1 MFRAKSWRKFR
12 RSRQITAVL
21 AKYGLDYFIK
31 PAKRRRESESSDLP
45 QKMRLALEE
54 LGPTFIKLGQ
64 ILSTRPD
71 FLPPAFIV
79 ELEKLQDSVLPFDN
93 FQAQVI
99 IRRELNQPLSK
110 LFRSFETEPVAA
122 ASLSQV
128 YKAVLPDGETVA
140 VKVQRPRIKEIIDL
154 DLEIL
159 NDLIGFLGDNLRN
172 GWVYHPRLI
181 LKVFKKAIEKELDFT
196 IEAQN
201 FEKLRFNFKDIDYVR
216 VPKVYWHMTTPKVLT
231 MEYID
236 GVKITDIVQEKY
248 KGIFKPKEVARRGA
262 AITLK
267 QIFEDGFFHADPHP
281 ANIFVLPPATIAM
294 LDAGMVGY
302 LDDKTIN
309 YAAEFMQGIMERD
322 LDQSIHA
329 LENLGI
335 IIDEFDQTR
344 LYRDLK
350 ELFDYFL
357 GTPLKNLKIKKMN
370 QDILEITVRHNLVLP
385 ENLVLMIKAFSVV
398 ENNGQRIDPDFN
410 IISVAK
416 PFINDLFLKKEFG
429 FEELFEKGKKI
440 FRDSVKLAEKFP
452 RDFSDI
458 IHKLRGGKLKFNFEH
473 HGLEKLTREIDRAGS
488 RISSGLIVAALIVGS
503 SLVLREQIG
512 PFIFGYPILGV
523 FGYVLATFMGLG
535 ILISIFKSDDR

>member
-1 MFRAKSWRKFR
+1 M
-12 RSRQITAVL
+12 
-21 AKYGLDYFIK
+21 
-31 PAKRRRESESSDLP
+31 
-45 QKMRLALEE
+45 
-54 LGPTFIKLGQ
+54 
-64 ILSTRPD
+64 
-71 FLPPAFIV
+71 
-79 ELEKLQDSVLPFDN
+79 
-93 FQAQVI
+93 
-99 IRRELNQPLSK
+99 
-110 LFRSFETEPVAA
+110 
-122 ASLSQV
+122 
-128 YKAVLPDGETVA
+128 
-140 VKVQRPRIKEIIDL
+140 
-154 DLEIL
+154 
-159 NDLIGFLGDNLRN
+159 
-172 GWVYHPRLI
+172 
-181 LKVFKKAIEKELDFT
+181 FKKAIEKELDFT

-302 LDDKTIN
+302 LDDKTVN

-357 GTPLKNLKIKKMN
+357 GTPLK
-370 QDILEITVRHNLVLP
+370 T
-385 ENLVLMIKAFSVV
+385 
-398 ENNGQRIDPDFN
+398 
-410 IISVAK
+410 
-416 PFINDLFLKKEFG
+416 
-429 FEELFEKGKKI
+429 
-440 FRDSVKLAEKFP
+440 
-452 RDFSDI
+452 
-458 IHKLRGGKLKFNFEH
+458 
-473 HGLEKLTREIDRAGS
+473 
-488 RISSGLIVAALIVGS
+488 
-503 SLVLREQIG
+503 
-512 PFIFGYPILGV
+512 
-523 FGYVLATFMGLG
+523 
-535 ILISIFKSDDR
+535 

>member
-1 MFRAKSWRKFR
+1 MAKSWRKFR
-12 RSRQITAVL
+12 RSRQIMAVL
-21 AKYGLDYFIK
+21 AKYGLDYFVGPKKALGI
-31 PAKRRRESESSDLP
+31 RESSDLP
-45 QKMRLALEE
+45 RKMRLALEE

-71 FLPPAFIV
+71 FLPPDFIK

-93 FQAQVI
+93 FQAHVI
-99 IRRELNQPLSK
+99 IRRELNQPLAQ
-110 LFRSFETEPVAA
+110 LFKSFETEPVAA

-128 YKAVLPDGETVA
+128 YKAVLPSGETVA

-159 NDLIGFLGDNLRN
+159 NDLVGLLGDNLRN

-181 LKVFKKAIEKELDFT
+181 LKVFKKAIDKELDF
-196 IEAQN
+196 INEGQN
-201 FEKLRFNFKDIDYVR
+201 FEKFRLNFKDIDHIR
-216 VPKVYWHMTTPKVLT
+216 VPKIYWQMTTPKVLT

-236 GVKITDIVQEKY
+236 GVKITEIVDEKY
-248 KGIFKPKEVARRGA
+248 KGIFKPSEVARRGTRA
-262 AITLK
+262 TFK

-281 ANIFVLPPATIAM
+281 ANIFVLPPATIVM

-302 LDDKTIN
+302 LDDKTVSH
-309 YAAEFMQGIMERD
+309 AAEFMQGIIEKD
-322 LDQSIHA
+322 FGQSIHA

-335 IIDEFDQTR
+335 IIDEFDQGQ

-357 GTPLKNLKIKKMN
+357 GAPLKNLNVKKMS

-385 ENLVLMIKAFSVV
+385 ENLVLMIKAISVV

-410 IISVAK
+410 IVSVAK

-429 FEELFEKGKKI
+429 FGELIKKGERI
-440 FRDSVKLAEKFP
+440 FRESVKLAERFP
-452 RDFSDI
+452 KDFSDI

-488 RISSGLIVAALIVGS
+488 RISSSMIVAALIIGS

-512 PFIFGYPILGV
+512 PFIFGYPVLGI
-523 FGYVLATFMGLG
+523 FGYVLATFVGLG
-535 ILISIFKSDDR
+535 ILISIFKSDR

>member
-12 RSRQITAVL
+12 RSRQIMAVL
-21 AKYGLDYFIK
+21 AKYGLDYFIRPNK
-31 PAKRRRESESSDLP
+31 ASGIHESPDLP

-71 FLPPAFIV
+71 FLPPDFIK

-93 FQAQVI
+93 FQAHVI
-99 IRRELNQPLSK
+99 IRRELNQPLAQ
-110 LFRSFETEPVAA
+110 LFESFETEPVAA

-128 YKAVLPDGETVA
+128 YRAVLPGGETVA
-140 VKVQRPRIKEIIDL
+140 VKVQRPHIKEIIDL

-159 NDLIGFLGDNLRN
+159 NDLVGLLGDNHRN

-181 LKVFKKAIEKELDFT
+181 LKVFKKAIEKELDFSV
-196 IEAQN
+196 EAQN
-201 FEKLRFNFKDIDYVR
+201 FEKFRLNFKDIDYIR

-236 GVKITDIVQEKY
+236 GVKITDIVQEKHG
-248 KGIFKPKEVARRGA
+248 GIFRPGEVARRGTKA
-262 AITLK
+262 TFK

-281 ANIFVLPPATIAM
+281 ANIFVLPPATIVM

-302 LDDKTIN
+302 LDDKTVS
-309 YAAEFMQGIMERD
+309 YAAEFMQGIIERD
-322 LDQSIHA
+322 FTQSIHA

-335 IIDEFDQTR
+335 IIDEFDQGQ

-357 GTPLKNLKIKKMN
+357 GAPLKNLKIQKMS

-385 ENLVLMIKAFSVV
+385 ENLVLMIKAISVV
-398 ENNGQRIDPDFN
+398 ESNGQRIDPDFN

-416 PFINDLFLKKEFG
+416 PFISDLFLKKEFG
-429 FEELFEKGKKI
+429 FGELLKKGERI
-440 FRDSVKLAEKFP
+440 FRESVKLAERFP
-452 RDFSDI
+452 KDFSDI

-488 RISSGLIVAALIVGS
+488 RISSSMIVAALIVGS

-512 PFIFGYPILGV
+512 PFIFGYPVLGV
-523 FGYVLATFMGLG
+523 LGYVLATFMGLG
-535 ILISIFKSDDR
+535 ILISIFKSDR